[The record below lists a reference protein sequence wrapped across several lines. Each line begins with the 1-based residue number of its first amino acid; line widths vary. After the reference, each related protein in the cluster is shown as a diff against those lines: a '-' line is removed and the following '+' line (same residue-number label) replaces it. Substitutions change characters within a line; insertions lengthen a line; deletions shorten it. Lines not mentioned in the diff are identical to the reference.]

1 MSFPPSQSSQR
12 IQLIPLS
19 NLSPNTSADEHCLS
33 DTEHPEHLYS
43 LGRFVAV
50 TPQYQSQLPVP
61 QGKTLPLRR
70 GTQSAT
76 MADPRWTPVLLDS
89 GDSVSSPEVK
99 RKKGRS
105 YLPHKGQRSH
115 TFTTNHSNKQE
126 NVRTVMVG
134 TMCSSKNI
142 YIPYKEIT
150 SLVMCSLI
158 PIQPGNETRS
168 CIDSSQES
176 DIVNL

>member
-1 MSFPPSQSSQR
+1 M
-12 IQLIPLS
+12 
-19 NLSPNTSADEHCLS
+19 
-33 DTEHPEHLYS
+33 
-43 LGRFVAV
+43 
-50 TPQYQSQLPVP
+50 
-61 QGKTLPLRR
+61 
-70 GTQSAT
+70 QSAT

-89 GDSVSSPEVK
+89 GDNVSSPEVK

-115 TFTTNHSNKQE
+115 TFTTNHSNEQE
-126 NVRTVMVG
+126 NVRTISPVMLG
-134 TMCSSKNI
+134 ALSHRI

-168 CIDSSQES
+168 
-176 DIVNL
+176 